1 MMMALAGFVFCA
13 ALIFQSGRRLSHYG
27 DKVAGLLGWSRGWVG
42 LVLMA
47 TVTSLPEL
55 LVGISSAAW
64 VGSADLAAGDIFGSC
79 ALNMAILEMLDA
91 LVPGRKPLTGVVAV
105 GHALHAALGAV
116 LLSLAGLA
124 LFVSQRAP
132 VLPWVG
138 LSSVGFVLAYMVAV
152 RLMHAGER
160 RAEAPS
166 VRGKD
171 GEPAERG
178 TVLPWF
184 AFHALVIVV
193 AALALP
199 QFAERIAQET
209 GLGRTFVGT
218 LLLAASTSL
227 PELAVSAAAVRMGNI
242 DMAVGNLLGSNVFN
256 ILILALDDLFYT
268 RGTLLADA
276 SPVHLISVLC
286 TLMMSAVLTVGL
298 LFHPAG
304 KRFLLAWDALT
315 ILLIYLG
322 NMVLL
327 YRLGA

>member
-1 MMMALAGFVFCA
+1 MTALAGFVFCA

-79 ALNMAILEMLDA
+79 ALNMAILAMLDA
-91 LVPGRKPLTGVVAV
+91 LVPGKKPLTGVAAA
-105 GHALHAALGAV
+105 GHALAAALGAV

-124 LFVSQRAP
+124 LFLSQRVP

-138 LSSVGFVLAYMVAV
+138 LSSVGLVLVYLVAV
-152 RLMHAGER
+152 RLLHAGEQKR
-160 RAEAPS
+160 VAVELPS
-166 VRGKD
+166 SDEGGGSRT
-171 GEPAERG
+171 E
-178 TVLPWF
+178 VLPWF

-227 PELAVSAAAVRMGNI
+227 PELAVSAAAVRMGSI

-256 ILILALDDLFYT
+256 ILILAVDDLFYT
-268 RGTLLADA
+268 RGVLLADA
-276 SPVHLISVLC
+276 SPLHLISVLC

-298 LFHPAG
+298 LFQPAG

>member
-1 MMMALAGFVFCA
+1 MMALAGFVFCA

-79 ALNMAILEMLDA
+79 ALNMAILAMLDA
-91 LVPGRKPLTGVVAV
+91 LVPGKKPLTGVAAA
-105 GHALHAALGAV
+105 GHALAAALGAV

-124 LFVSQRAP
+124 LFLSQRVP

-138 LSSVGFVLAYMVAV
+138 LSSAGLVLVYLVAV
-152 RLMHAGER
+152 RLLHAGEQKR
-160 RAEAPS
+160 VAVELPSSDEGGSRAE
-166 VRGKD
+166 
-171 GEPAERG
+171 
-178 TVLPWF
+178 VLRWF

-227 PELAVSAAAVRMGNI
+227 PELAVSAAAVRMGSI

-256 ILILALDDLFYT
+256 ILILAVDDLFYT
-268 RGTLLADA
+268 RGVLLADA
-276 SPVHLISVLC
+276 SPLHLISVLC

-298 LFHPAG
+298 LFQPAG